1 MSILEYFPT
10 NIKLILQNEL
20 QDYITNLSEIRIRV
34 NLPIILKIGQGEKI
48 INYKTTNEEID
59 IILQN
64 ICNNSIYAYQTQ
76 ISEGFITIPGG
87 HRVGISG
94 NVTVK
99 EGNVTN
105 INCVYSLNFRIAK
118 QINGCSNEILENIIQ
133 NKSIITQNT
142 LIVSCPGAGKTTVL
156 RDLARNISNGIPE
169 MNVNGIDVSIIDER
183 CEIAAMY
190 KGMPQNDVGIRT
202 DVINNVPKPIGIKM
216 AVRSLAP
223 KVIIA
228 DEIGNK
234 KDAEA
239 INYAVC
245 SGVTGIFSAH
255 GNCMED
261 LKKNPEINELLKLN
275 IFKNIVFLDEN
286 HKGKIREIWKESK
299 AQ

>member
-1 MSILEYFPT
+1 MSILEYFSV
-10 NIKLILQNEL
+10 NIKLILQKEL
-20 QDYITNLSEIRIRV
+20 QDYSTSLSEIRIRA
-34 NLPIILKIGQGEKI
+34 NLPIILKIGQDEKI
-48 INYKTTNEEID
+48 INYKPTNEEIE

-94 NVTVK
+94 NATIK
-99 EGNVTN
+99 EGKVTN
-105 INCVYSLNFRIAK
+105 INCVYSLNFRISK
-118 QINGCSNEILENIIQ
+118 QIKGCSNEIIKNIIK
-133 NKSIITQNT
+133 NNSIISQNT

-156 RDLARNISNGIPE
+156 RDLARNISNGMLEI
-169 MNVNGIDVSIIDER
+169 NVKGVDVSIIDER
-183 CEIAAMY
+183 SEIAAMY
-190 KGMPQNDVGIRT
+190 KGSPQNDVGIRT
-202 DVINNVPKPIGIKM
+202 DIINNTPKPIGIKM

-299 AQ
+299 VQ